1 MAWVREGFHAICG
14 WCPQTLRRWRWL
26 ASTFLSRWWQ
36 LGRWPAADVAMGLRK
51 CWWYKFI
58 MRMMA
63 NVCNLVLSRYP
74 WNILESFSYYMLVK
88 LVSTRQ
94 VSTFLQKIK
103 HIATDMAMHDKSKL
117 PDAMSNWKNI
127 AGAAFFPRHRIC
139 MKVAESFEQDNEGLH
154 CFCTG
159 SGSCYAPHITAPWWW
174 GLSHTHSF
182 NVNVSHLSELCR

>member
-1 MAWVREGFHAICG
+1 MRSVVGALRLWGGGGGLPQRSYPADGNLADDQPPMLQWDFGSAGDTYSWWEWWLMFVILSYHVTLGISWNRFHITC
-14 WCPQTLRRWRWL
+14 WL
-26 ASTFLSRWWQ
+26 
-36 LGRWPAADVAMGLRK
+36 D
-51 CWWYKFI
+51 
-58 MRMMA
+58 
-63 NVCNLVLSRYP
+63 
-74 WNILESFSYYMLVK
+74 

-103 HIATDMAMHDKSKL
+103 HIATDMAMNDKSKL

>member
-1 MAWVREGFHAICG
+1 MTHTVPNISICKFTFFYIVGYVELWREYEKGFMRSVVGALRLWG
-14 WCPQTLRRWRWL
+14 GGGGLPQRSYPADGNLADDQPPMLQWDFGSAGDTNSSWEWWL
-26 ASTFLSRWWQ
+26 
-36 LGRWPAADVAMGLRK
+36 
-51 CWWYKFI
+51 
-58 MRMMA
+58 
-63 NVCNLVLSRYP
+63 
-74 WNILESFSYYMLVK
+74 